1 MRTRSPNVVV
11 HMSWMQNHIDEFR
24 ANGGKLGGGFEG
36 RPVLLLTTTGRRSG
50 RPRTVP
56 MMFLMEDG
64 HLYVFAS
71 KGGAPVHPYWF
82 RNLVA
87 NPKVTVELGSG
98 TFDATARPL
107 EGEQRDRVYAKQAE
121 LYPQFGEY
129 QRKTE
134 RTIPVVE
141 LIRD

>member
-1 MRTRSPNVVV
+1 
-11 HMSWMQNHIDEFR
+11 MSWMQNHIDEFR
-24 ANGGKLGGGFEG
+24 ANGGKLGGGFHG
-36 RPVLLLTTTGRRSG
+36 RPVLLLTTTGRTSG
-50 RPRTVP
+50 EPRTAP
-56 MMFLMEDG
+56 MMYLKEDG

-71 KGGAPVHPYWF
+71 KGGAPSNPHWY

-87 NPKVTVELGSG
+87 NPTVSVELGIER
-98 TFDATARPL
+98 FEATARPL
-107 EGEQRDRVYAKQAE
+107 EGEARDRVYARQVE

>member
-1 MRTRSPNVVV
+1 
-11 HMSWMQNHIDEFR
+11 MSWMQNHIDEFR
-24 ANGGKLGGGFEG
+24 ANGGKLGGGFDG
-36 RPVLLLTTTGRRSG
+36 RPVLLLTTTGRTSG
-50 RPRTVP
+50 EPRTAP
-56 MMFLMEDG
+56 MMYLQEGD

-71 KGGAPVHPYWF
+71 KGGAPSDPHWY

-87 NPKVTVELGSG
+87 NPRVSVELGIER
-98 TFDATARPL
+98 FEAIARPL
-107 EGEQRDRVYAKQAE
+107 GGEERDRVYARQVE

-129 QRKTE
+129 ERKTE